1 MKALVLIVDD
11 SDAVRFALSKQVEA
25 MGYRTLVA
33 ASGEEALE
41 HFAEQVPDLVLLDYQ
56 MPGQDGLKVL
66 QEIKAKSAVTKVVM
80 ISGHDD
86 SSVIVRAMKLGAEN
100 YLVQPISA
108 VDLAMLVNRLLE
120 ELPAAEDDDH
130 SMVGVIGRSEAMQIV
145 FHMVRRVAPT
155 QATVLIRGESGT
167 GKEVIAHAIHLH
179 SRVAKKPLVTVD
191 CTNIPSSLMESELFG
206 HEKGAFTDAR
216 TLKKGLIETA
226 DGGTLFLDE
235 LGLMP
240 LDIQA
245 KMLHFLETRR
255 FRRVGGTEE
264 LEVSLRILTA
274 TNEDLEQAVSEG
286 RFREDLFYRL
296 NVVPID
302 LPPLRE
308 RGDDVLLIAEH
319 YLKWYSTLHGV
330 ELRTLA
336 EDARALFRAY
346 AWSGNVRELRN
357 VIERAVLMT
366 DAVAIPASALSIDR
380 RAGRESEGE
389 GGSEGEGE
397 SAARLLMMDAR
408 GRLEVRFP
416 AEGLAIEEVEK
427 QLIQA
432 ALTEVKGNVSKAAA
446 LLHLSRDTLRYRIG
460 KYGLE

>member
-11 SDAVRFALSKQVEA
+11 SDTVRFALSKQVEA
-25 MGYRTLVA
+25 MGYRTSLA
-33 ASGEEALE
+33 ASGEQALA
-41 HFAEQVPDLVLLDYQ
+41 HFTEQAPDLVLLDYH
-56 MPGQDGLKVL
+56 MPGQDGLEVL
-66 QEIKAKSAVTKVVM
+66 QEIKARNAATKVVM

-100 YLVQPISA
+100 YLVQPIAA
-108 VDLAMLVNRLLE
+108 VDLAVLINRLLE
-120 ELPAAEDDDH
+120 EPQAIATVEDEDD
-130 SMVGVIGRSEAMQIV
+130 SMVGIIGRSEAIQVV
-145 FHMVRRVAPT
+145 FRMVRRVAPT

-179 SRVAKKPLVTVD
+179 SRVASKPLVTVD
-191 CTNIPSSLMESELFG
+191 CTSIPSNLMESELFG

-216 TLKKGLIETA
+216 SLKKGLIETA

-302 LPPLRE
+302 LPPLRA

-336 EDARALFRAY
+336 EDAKALFRAY

-366 DAVAIPASALSIDR
+366 DAPAIPASALSIDR
-380 RAGRESEGE
+380 RAGREGQST
-389 GGSEGEGE
+389 
-397 SAARLLMMDAR
+397 ARILTMDAA
-408 GRLEVRFP
+408 GQLSVDFP

-427 QLIQA
+427 RLIQA
-432 ALTEVKGNVSKAAA
+432 ALAEVKGNVSKAAA

-460 KYGLE
+460 KYELE

>member
-11 SDAVRFALSKQVEA
+11 SDTVRFALSKQVEA
-25 MGYRTLVA
+25 MGYRTLLA
-33 ASGEEALE
+33 ASGEQALE
-41 HFAEQVPDLVLLDYQ
+41 HFIEQSLDLVLLDYP
-56 MPGQDGLKVL
+56 MPGQDGLEVL
-66 QEIKAKSAVTKVVM
+66 QEIKARNAATKVVI

-100 YLVQPISA
+100 YLVQPIAA
-108 VDLAMLVNRLLE
+108 VDLAVLVNRLLE
-120 ELPAAEDDDH
+120 EPEAIATVEDDSD
-130 SMVGVIGRSEAMQIV
+130 SMVGVIGRSEAMQVV
-145 FHMVRRVAPT
+145 FRMVRRVAPT

-179 SRVAKKPLVTVD
+179 SRVASQPLVTVD
-191 CTNIPSSLMESELFG
+191 CTNIPSNLMESELFG

-216 TLKKGLIETA
+216 SLKKGLIETA

-302 LPPLRE
+302 LPPLRA

-336 EDARALFRAY
+336 EDAKALFRAY

-366 DAVAIPASALSIDR
+366 DAPAIPASALSIDR
-380 RAGRESEGE
+380 RAGREGQST
-389 GGSEGEGE
+389 
-397 SAARLLMMDAR
+397 ARILTMDAA
-408 GRLEVRFP
+408 GQLSVDFP

-432 ALTEVKGNVSKAAA
+432 ALAEVKGNVSKAAA

-460 KYGLE
+460 KYELG

>member
-1 MKALVLIVDD
+1 MGDT
-11 SDAVRFALSKQVEA
+11 KQD
-25 MGYRTLVA
+25 
-33 ASGEEALE
+33 
-41 HFAEQVPDLVLLDYQ
+41 H
-56 MPGQDGLKVL
+56 
-66 QEIKAKSAVTKVVM
+66 KSATT
-80 ISGHDD
+80 
-86 SSVIVRAMKLGAEN
+86 RQL
-100 YLVQPISA
+100 Y
-108 VDLAMLVNRLLE
+108 
-120 ELPAAEDDDH
+120 
-130 SMVGVIGRSEAMQIV
+130 
-145 FHMVRRVAPT
+145 
-155 QATVLIRGESGT
+155 
-167 GKEVIAHAIHLH
+167 
-179 SRVAKKPLVTVD
+179 SRVASKPLVTVD
-191 CTNIPSSLMESELFG
+191 CTNIPSNLMESELFG

-216 TLKKGLIETA
+216 SLKKGLIETA

-302 LPPLRE
+302 LPPLRA

-336 EDARALFRAY
+336 EDAKALFRAY

-366 DAVAIPASALSIDR
+366 DAPAIPASALSIDR
-380 RAGRESEGE
+380 RAGREGQST
-389 GGSEGEGE
+389 
-397 SAARLLMMDAR
+397 ARILTMDAA
-408 GRLEVRFP
+408 GQLSVDFP

-432 ALTEVKGNVSKAAA
+432 ALAEVKGNVSKAAA

-460 KYGLE
+460 KYELG

>member
-11 SDAVRFALSKQVEA
+11 SDTVRFALSKQVEA

-33 ASGEEALE
+33 ASGEQALA
-41 HFAEQVPDLVLLDYQ
+41 HFTEQNPALVLLDYH
-56 MPGQDGLKVL
+56 MPGKDGLEVL
-66 QEIKAKSAVTKVVM
+66 QEIKARNAATKVIM

-100 YLVQPISA
+100 YLVQPIAA
-108 VDLAMLVNRLLE
+108 VDLAVLVNRLLE
-120 ELPAAEDDDH
+120 EPEAIAAVEDEDD
-130 SMVGVIGRSEAMQIV
+130 SMVGVIGCSEAMQVV
-145 FHMVRRVAPT
+145 FRMVRRVAPT

-179 SRVAKKPLVTVD
+179 SRVANKPLVTVD
-191 CTNIPSSLMESELFG
+191 CTNIPSNLMESELFG

-216 TLKKGLIETA
+216 SLKKGLIETA

-302 LPPLRE
+302 LPPLRA

-336 EDARALFRAY
+336 EDAKALFRAY

-366 DAVAIPASALSIDR
+366 DAPAIPASALSIDR
-380 RAGRESEGE
+380 RAEREGQST
-389 GGSEGEGE
+389 
-397 SAARLLMMDAR
+397 ARVLTMDGN
-408 GRLEVRFP
+408 GRLVVDFS

-432 ALTEVKGNVSKAAA
+432 ALAEAKGNVSKAAA

-460 KYGLE
+460 KYELE